1 MSFQVYYGAS
11 LTTQSS
17 IFNESIRNA
26 VTMEQKN
33 MHLSNSSSN
42 LTELSS
48 VLPVN
53 VTSDLVNLSNPKEW
67 ETKSVFKVHT
77 FNI

>member
-11 LTTQSS
+11 LITQSS

-26 VTMEQKN
+26 VIVEQKN
-33 MHLSNSSSN
+33 MHLLNSSSN
-42 LTELSS
+42 FTELSS
-48 VLPVN
+48 VTPVD

-67 ETKSVFKVHT
+67 ETKSVFKVHSV
-77 FNI
+77 